1 MNIVLFLLKDGTY
14 VVGQSEIMEYE
25 PRVHL
30 TNPFSLSGKTKVALT
45 RWPLYTN
52 ETDILL
58 NSDAVLTD
66 CSATQDIVDAYL
78 KKIGKTLKD
87 LNPEP
92 RPVILNEDT
101 ILDDEEYEPRYTET

>member
-30 TNPFSLSGKTKVALT
+30 TNPFSLSGKTKVTLT
-45 RWPLYTN
+45 KWPLYTD
-52 ETDILL
+52 EIDILL

-66 CSATQDIVDAYL
+66 CTATQDILDTYL

-92 RPVILNEDT
+92 KSVGLNEDT